1 MAAKMDYFSDTQR
14 GARQRTEEQLTPAAW
29 GGIVALIQTLVST
42 GAFGYKY
49 PEMCPDGAGS
59 YGTDSQALSLA
70 VKAEIPDLEWP
81 LRAVNGFEEAESH
94 VPDTFAVL
102 DLIQFSYQS
111 VAKPIQ
117 GSYHSFFQHHHLTF
131 DVDSGREEFRSK
143 VNSILARNGIAYDLT
158 EDGTIERLSPPV
170 LSEALS
176 SAVFRSRDRILNQML
191 EDARTKFLN
200 PDPVV
205 RRESV
210 ERLWDCWERIK
221 TLEMPEDKKTSV
233 GLLLNKVTAQKEV
246 RDMLEEEARKL
257 TDIGNSFHIRH
268 TETKQTLVSDS
279 HIIDYLFHRLF
290 SMIMLLLKIEPNKA
304 IQRTSY
310 SRR

>member
-1 MAAKMDYFSDTQR
+1 MEYFSDKQR
-14 GARQRTEEQLTPAAW
+14 GPRPRTEEQLTPAAW
-29 GGIVALIQTLVST
+29 GGIVALLQSLVST
-42 GAFGYKY
+42 GAFGHQY
-49 PEMCPDGAGS
+49 PEMCPDGAGP
-59 YGTDSQALSLA
+59 YGTDWQALSLA

-81 LRAVNGFEEAESH
+81 LRSPTEFGGKESS
-94 VPDTFAVL
+94 VPDTLAVL
-102 DLIQFSYQS
+102 DLIQFSYRA

-131 DVDSGREEFRSK
+131 DVDSGREEFRTK
-143 VNSILARNGIAYDLT
+143 VNSILARNGIAFDFK

-170 LSEALS
+170 LREALS
-176 SAVFRSRDRILNQML
+176 NALFRTKDRTLKQML

-221 TLEMPEDKKTSV
+221 TLERPNDKKASV
-233 GLLLNKVTAQKEV
+233 GLLLSKITAQKDV

-268 TETKQTLVSDS
+268 TEAKQTLVSDS

-290 SMIMLLLKIEPNKA
+290 SMIMLMLKK
-304 IQRTSY
+304 
-310 SRR
+310 

>member
-1 MAAKMDYFSDTQR
+1 MDYFSDKQR
-14 GARQRTEEQLTPAAW
+14 GPRPRTEERLTPAVW
-29 GGIVALIQTLVST
+29 GGIVALIQTLIST

-49 PEMCPDGAGS
+49 PKMCADGAGP
-59 YGTDSQALSLA
+59 YGTDEQALFLA

-81 LRAVNGFEEAESH
+81 LRAVAGFEDEESQ

-111 VAKPIQ
+111 VATPIPT
-117 GSYHSFFQHHHLTF
+117 GYHAFFQHQHLTF
-131 DVDSGREEFRSK
+131 DVDSGREEFRAK
-143 VNSILARNGIAYDLT
+143 VNSILTRNGIAYDLR
-158 EDGTIERLSPPV
+158 EDGIIERLSPPV
-170 LSEALS
+170 LREALS
-176 SAVFRSRDRILNQML
+176 SAVFRTRDRILNEML
-191 EDARTKFLN
+191 ENARTKFLDPN
-200 PDPVV
+200 PVV

-221 TLEMPEDKKTSV
+221 TLEMPRDKKASV
-233 GLLLNKVTAQKEV
+233 HLLLNKVTAQKEV
-246 RDMLEEEARKL
+246 WDMLEEEARKL
-257 TDIGNSFHIRH
+257 TNIGNSFHIRH

-290 SMIMLLLKIEPNKA
+290 SMITLLLKIKPNKA
-304 IQRTSY
+304 IQRASF

>member
-1 MAAKMDYFSDTQR
+1 
-14 GARQRTEEQLTPAAW
+14 
-29 GGIVALIQTLVST
+29 
-42 GAFGYKY
+42 
-49 PEMCPDGAGS
+49 MCPDGAGP
-59 YGTDSQALSLA
+59 YGTDWQVLSLA

-81 LRAVNGFEEAESH
+81 LREATEFGEEGSN

-111 VAKPIQ
+111 IARPIQ
-117 GSYHSFFQHHHLTF
+117 GNYHSFFQHHHLTF
-131 DVDSGREEFRSK
+131 DVDSGREEFRAK
-143 VNSILARNGIAYDLT
+143 VNSILARNGIAYDLK
-158 EDGTIERLSPPV
+158 EAGTIERLSPPV
-170 LSEALS
+170 LHEALS
-176 SAVFRSRDRILNQML
+176 NAVFRTKDITLNRML
-191 EDARTKFLN
+191 EDARTKYLN

-205 RRESV
+205 RRESI

-221 TLEMPEDKKTSV
+221 TIEMPEDKKTSI

-268 TETKQTLVSDS
+268 TEIKQTIVSDS

-290 SMIMLLLKIEPNKA
+290 SMIMLLLKIAPNKA

-310 SRR
+310 SHR

>member
-1 MAAKMDYFSDTQR
+1 MDYFSDKQR
-14 GARQRTEEQLTPAAW
+14 GPQPRTEEQLTSVAW

-49 PEMCPDGAGS
+49 PEMCRDGAGP
-59 YGTDSQALSLA
+59 YGTDWQALSLA
-70 VKAEIPDLEWP
+70 VKAEIPDIEWP
-81 LRAVNGFEEAESH
+81 LRALTEFGGVESQI
-94 VPDTFAVL
+94 PDTFAVL

-111 VAKPIQ
+111 IARPIQ

-131 DVDSGREEFRSK
+131 DVESGREEFRSK
-143 VNSILARNGIAYDLT
+143 VNTILARNGIAYDLK

-170 LSEALS
+170 LREALS
-176 SAVFRSRDRILNQML
+176 NVVFRTRDRTLNQML
-191 EDARTKFLN
+191 EDARKKFLN

-221 TLEMPEDKKTSV
+221 TLEKPEDKKTSV
-233 GLLLNKVTAQKEV
+233 GLLLNKVTEQKEV

-290 SMIMLLLKIEPNKA
+290 SMIMLLLKI
-304 IQRTSY
+304 
-310 SRR
+310 